1 MVRCSPRT
9 GDLDRFPV
17 AHPLQQSCP
26 VRRGAGNPGN
36 SNGLRARVRGG
47 RRLLAGSVNK
57 FDSVPAAR
65 PDRGKRWPPGSV
77 SQFPFQGSFCRG
89 RRVRRPADTVN
100 VSDIG
105 RRGGAAKMETGG
117 HPEGNRP
124 PLPPPGSS
132 HEPCYAADPPRP
144 RGPALPLHYPRNATF
159 QPACEPVAI
168 PLRQASS
175 FPRVSFQRVILTRP
189 APAQG
194 AQQPEGRKE
203 ERQGGRHGHGAG
215 LPRDVAGVRTV
226 EGIICPANLVRIAIL
241 KGL

>member
-117 HPEGNRP
+117 HPEGDRP
-124 PLPPPGSS
+124 PLPPLARATSPATLPTPPG
-132 HEPCYAADPPRP
+132 P
-144 RGPALPLHYPRNATF
+144 RGPALPLYDPRDA
-159 QPACEPVAI
+159 ACEPVAG
-168 PLRQASS
+168 PPAPGVVLPACVVPARHPNPPGSGAGRLAA
-175 FPRVSFQRVILTRP
+175 RVPKGRAARRP
-189 APAQG
+189 ARARGWPAT
-194 AQQPEGRKE
+194 RY
-203 ERQGGRHGHGAG
+203 RW
-215 LPRDVAGVRTV
+215 
-226 EGIICPANLVRIAIL
+226 CANLRRYSL
-241 KGL
+241 SRHSCSCRHTEGSL